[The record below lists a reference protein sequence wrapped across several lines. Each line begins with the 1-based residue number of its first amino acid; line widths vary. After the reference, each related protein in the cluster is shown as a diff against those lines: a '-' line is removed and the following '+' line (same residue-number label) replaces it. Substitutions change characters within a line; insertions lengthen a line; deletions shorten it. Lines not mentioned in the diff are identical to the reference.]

1 MYIFKVPVNYIE
13 KMQPKSFCLPW
24 FVVVS
29 EQDEGN
35 QLPEKIYLIVLG
47 KKVLF
52 FILLPAPVLC
62 GPASTSVAMRVWWRR
77 RGGLR
82 SVPLVTAVLESK
94 RQQPR
99 FCVGV
104 K

>member
-1 MYIFKVPVNYIE
+1 MTRKDL
-13 KMQPKSFCLPW
+13 SHSLR
-24 FVVVS
+24 
-29 EQDEGN
+29 
-35 QLPEKIYLIVLG
+35 
-47 KKVLF
+47 KKGVTF
-52 FILLPAPVLC
+52 HSVLC
-62 GPASTSVAMRVWWRR
+62 GPASTPVAVKVWWCR
-77 RGGLR
+77 RGGFR